1 MSFSVRSTN
10 LSPLELQY
18 AELKKQSDIDQSNNQ
33 TPKESKEQKAR
44 RISDDVTLSSALV
57 EADESIKSKPSQP
70 VTPDEMQALRN
81 RLSLYV

>member
-1 MSFSVRSTN
+1 MSFSVRSN
-10 LSPLELQY
+10 SPSPLELQY
-18 AELKKQSDIDQSNNQ
+18 VELKKQSDIDQSNNQ

-57 EADESIKSKPSQP
+57 EAEESLKSKPSQP
-70 VTPDEMQALRN
+70 VTLDEMQALRN